1 MLSRI
6 RHWLGKSRSGQGMVE
21 FALLV
26 PVLML
31 MILGIADGARAVYT
45 YNIISNSAREG
56 AREAILA
63 YNQCH
68 NAGAPCSTPPSG
80 TTVVGVDNAVS
91 RAGAGIVSY
100 VFKDTATDLPGT
112 APSCNPVPN
121 QGCVWIF
128 IVNDDLTPSI
138 PSPGCGPNPP
148 TDTYSV
154 CDYNASKEGGSHDVV
169 VEIEYNFVPF
179 TPLVA
184 NALGNST
191 IMWAK
196 SEMRTEY

>member
-1 MLSRI
+1 MSLSPPEGYGPLR
-6 RHWLGKSRSGQGMVE
+6 RERLRTARLYFCCEARPGGQDPE
-21 FALLV
+21 ALLRAA
-26 PVLML
+26 
-31 MILGIADGARAVYT
+31 LGG
-45 YNIISNSAREG
+45 
-56 AREAILA
+56 
-63 YNQCH
+63 
-68 NAGAPCSTPPSG
+68 
-80 TTVVGVDNAVS
+80 GVDVVQLREKKLG
-91 RAGAGIVSY
+91 RAEIERAASTFRRVC
-100 VFKDTATDLPGT
+100 DTYSAL
-112 APSCNPVPN
+112 
-121 QGCVWIF
+121 F

>member
-1 MLSRI
+1 
-6 RHWLGKSRSGQGMVE
+6 MVE

-31 MILGIADGARAVYT
+31 MLLGIADVARAVYT

-63 YNQCH
+63 YNQCQ

-80 TTVVGVDNAVS
+80 TTVVGVDNAIN

-100 VFKDTATDLPGT
+100 VFKDTLTDMGT
-112 APSCNPVPN
+112 YPVCPPLPN

-128 IVNDDLTPSI
+128 IINGDLTPSI
-138 PSPGCGPNPP
+138 PSPPGCGPNPP
-148 TDTYSV
+148 TDKYSL

-169 VEIEYNFVPF
+169 VEIEYNFAPF

-184 NALGNST
+184 KALGNST